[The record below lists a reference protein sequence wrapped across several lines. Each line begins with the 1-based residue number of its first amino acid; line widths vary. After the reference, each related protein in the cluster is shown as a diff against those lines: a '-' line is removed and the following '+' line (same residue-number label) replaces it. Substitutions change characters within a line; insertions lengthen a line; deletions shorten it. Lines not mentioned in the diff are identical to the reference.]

1 MVIRSNPI
9 IRKLSSLYPATFW
22 PLILLQDYFVYRFLS
37 ILLVD
42 TLLCWKVLV
51 FLLLHRIFCNQV
63 TKHISLSLFLITIFL
78 AVSLPKTIL
87 SLSIFTAPSRF
98 NPWTHQLL
106 SVIIRILNLP
116 FRVFGF
122 IFVHQHR

>member
-1 MVIRSNPI
+1 MVIRSNARV
-9 IRKLSSLYPATFW
+9 RKLSSPYPATFW
-22 PLILLQDYFVYRFLS
+22 LLILLQDYFIYGFLS

-51 FLLLHRIFCNQV
+51 FFLFHRIFSNQV
-63 TKHISLSLFLITIFL
+63 TKKIALSLSLFTIFL
-78 AVSLPKTIL
+78 AVSLSKTIF
-87 SLSIFTAPSRF
+87 SLSIFTASSRF

-106 SVIIRILNLP
+106 SVILRILNLP